1 MPPRHTTERDEAST
15 MTEHELT
22 PVAGPQETN
31 TDTNPTPETPTERP
45 TPAESRFARAG
56 KIGAERARQLIERGL
71 LYERQHG
78 LTPGRQRQR
87 QLIQLGKRYEE
98 EHGLAE
104 PVRRKVRRS
113 RDQVWAEFLALLAEV
128 VKPAYQPEIERLLA
142 RVAENHAA
150 DPEPAPEED
159 VPEVTEPVVLPFD
172 DRPAA

>member
-1 MPPRHTTERDEAST
+1 

-22 PVAGPQETN
+22 PVAEPQKTN
-31 TDTNPTPETPTERP
+31 TNPTPETPAEP

-71 LYERQHG
+71 QYERENG

-128 VKPAYQPEIERLLA
+128 VKPAYQPEVERLLA
-142 RVAENHAA
+142 RVAENRPA
-150 DPEPAPEED
+150 DAEPAPTDEVPD
-159 VPEVTEPVVLPFD
+159 VAQPTGPAVLPFD